1 LSVTEFY
8 EIPPDPDGEL
18 AVEGARRVAES
29 GVDVVVGL
37 GGGSPI
43 DAAKGIAALAKMGG
57 KPWDYAGANQ
67 DFRPVTDS
75 LPLVAVPTTSGTGSE
90 VTAVA
95 VFSHHGIGS
104 LPGYPLKASIAGP
117 AVRPEVALVDPNL
130 TVGSPPRL
138 TAGCGADALGH
149 AIEACMSRLANPI
162 SSALAGRAVQLVVK
176 NLRQA
181 VEHPDDPQPRRPL
194 ALASTLAGAAFA
206 AAGVIMTHSIAH
218 ALGAL
223 LHVPHGEAI
232 AIGTPLTLRYN
243 AQQCREVYCQLAH
256 YCGITADSPQQQA
269 ARFVDAIVELLE
281 SVGLPGR
288 VEVPDDAPEDLAGK
302 LARNAVESTLKPL
315 EWTPREIDEPTLK
328 GLFDEIIESG

>member
-1 LSVTEFY
+1 
-8 EIPPDPDGEL
+8 
-18 AVEGARRVAES
+18 
-29 GVDVVVGL
+29 
-37 GGGSPI
+37 
-43 DAAKGIAALAKMGG
+43 
-57 KPWDYAGANQ
+57 
-67 DFRPVTDS
+67 
-75 LPLVAVPTTSGTGSE
+75 
-90 VTAVA
+90 
-95 VFSHHGIGS
+95 
-104 LPGYPLKASIAGP
+104 
-117 AVRPEVALVDPNL
+117 
-130 TVGSPPRL
+130 
-138 TAGCGADALGH
+138 
-149 AIEACMSRLANPI
+149 MSRLANPI
-162 SSALAGRAVQLVVK
+162 SSALAGRAVRLVVK

-269 ARFVDAIVELLE
+269 ARFVDAVVELLE

-288 VEVPDDAPEDLAGK
+288 VELPGDAPEDLAGK

-328 GLFDEIIESG
+328 GLFGEILESG